1 MEKQLSISVSD
12 DQMSAYIS
20 GGIEKLMGAAP
31 IETMIRS
38 ALSQSGITN
47 GILDYAVAEAAMA
60 LSRSREVQPVLIAV
74 GSEPAPA
81 GLIGHSFFVPVYES
95 SMLGVAP
102 DDDSAFLLYAQ
113 LIELVTK
120 PHIVKDG
127 EVVGEYAGKEEAQ
140 SGYTIYGDILQPSDA
155 VSESAILGRGLAR
168 EKDSSRIAA
177 TASGVLTRDGASY
190 FIVPINSNGAFAAE
204 VTPDKLHALLRLYPA
219 GPGGRQPDTQA
230 IFDSLACM
238 GIVPTVDKDS
248 IGKALALLPAGA
260 ASPEPM
266 PIAEGRLPVNGRDGW
281 VEYFVNLHFSATPDI
296 GEDGRADYYH
306 VHVFENVRKGQQVAR
321 IHPPERGVDGMD
333 VYGAAIKAE
342 PGAPTRLKLGKN
354 VCSDPNDPT
363 MILSSANGHIYERN
377 DRIDVEEVLRIA
389 SDIDYRTGNV
399 HFLGDIE
406 ITGDVKAGF
415 AVKAAG
421 NLRILGTVEDAE
433 VESRQNVIVHA
444 GFVGQGK
451 GRISAGSDVVV
462 SFVRNQTIT
471 AERSIMIA
479 GEAMDSRLFAGDSVF
494 VESQKSM
501 IVGGE
506 ATARNLIRAVC
517 IGNEFGSATRLHAGI
532 DFVVSSKCRRLSRE
546 MEKLELEKQGVLRT
560 VEKIG
565 QSGLTNQRSLARARM
580 MLSAEEI
587 DRKIKR
593 LEEKKKDLQK
603 LLYSTAGRV
612 EATQAAYAGTVVQ
625 IAHSNMTLHESFRH
639 CRFVLHDD
647 QVIAQSM

>member
-20 GGIEKLMGAAP
+20 GGIEKNLGAAQ
-31 IETMIRS
+31 IESMIRS
-38 ALSQSGITN
+38 ALSQSGITH

-60 LSRSREVQPVLIAV
+60 LSRNREVSPVLIAV

-81 GLIGHSFFVPVYES
+81 GLIEHAFSVPVYDRS
-95 SMLGVAP
+95 TLGVAP

-113 LIELVTK
+113 LVECVEK
-120 PHIVKDG
+120 PHIVDAG
-127 EVVGEYAGKEEAQ
+127 AIVGGYAGKKEPQ
-140 SGYTIYGDILQPSDA
+140 NGYTIYGDVLQPPDA
-155 VSESAILGRGLAR
+155 VTESANLGRGLSR
-168 EKDSSRIAA
+168 EKDSSRIIA
-177 TASGVLTRDGASY
+177 TASGVIAQDGTSY
-190 FIVPINSNGAFAAE
+190 FIAPINSNGAFAAE
-204 VTPDKLHALLRLYPA
+204 VTPDKLHAKLRLYPA

-230 IFDSLACM
+230 IFDSLAHM
-238 GIVPTVDKDS
+238 GIVPTVDKES
-248 IGKALALLPAGA
+248 IAGA
-260 ASPEPM
+260 VASLPIGAKGLEPV

-281 VEYFVNLHFSATPDI
+281 VEYFVNLQFSTTPHI
-296 GEDGRADYYH
+296 REDGRADYYH
-306 VHVFENVRKGQQVAR
+306 VHVFENVRKDQQVAR
-321 IHPPERGVDGMD
+321 IHPPERGIDGAD

-354 VCSDPNDPT
+354 VCSDQNDPT
-363 MILSSANGHIYERN
+363 MIISSADGHIYERN

-415 AVKAAG
+415 SVKAAG
-421 NLRILGTVEDAE
+421 NLRIFGTVEDAE
-433 VESRQNVIVHA
+433 VESRQNIIVHA

-451 GRISAGSDVVV
+451 GRISAGGDVVV

-479 GEAMDSRLFAGDSVF
+479 GEAIDSRLYAGDSIF

-506 ATARNLIRAVC
+506 ATARNLVRAVC
-517 IGNEFGSATRLHAGI
+517 IGNEFGNATRLHAGI

-593 LEEKKKDLQK
+593 LEDKKKDLQK
-603 LLYSTAGRV
+603 HLYSSAGRI
-612 EATQAAYAGTVVQ
+612 EATQTAYAGTVLQ
-625 IAHSNMTLHESFRH
+625 IAHANMTLHESCRH
-639 CRFVLHDD
+639 GRFVLHSN
-647 QVIAQSM
+647 QVIAQSL